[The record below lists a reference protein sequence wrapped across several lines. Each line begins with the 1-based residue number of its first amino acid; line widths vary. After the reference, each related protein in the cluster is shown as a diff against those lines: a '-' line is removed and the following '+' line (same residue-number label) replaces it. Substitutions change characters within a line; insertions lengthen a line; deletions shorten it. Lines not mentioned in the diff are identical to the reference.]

1 MQNSQALLL
10 LLGIKGR
17 GLPLLGT
24 DPTPS
29 PVVLGVCTGG
39 RGGVKAMAAQLR
51 VCCASRC
58 AELRANEGDARLTAT

>member
-39 RGGVKAMAAQLR
+39 RGGLKQWPLSSGSAVPAGALN
-51 VCCASRC
+51 CALMKEML
-58 AELRANEGDARLTAT
+58 A